1 MIGIFIVVFFLSFFF
16 FINKIPFS
24 AFWQQYILF
33 PLTIA
38 DTRIGIDFLY
48 PLEFNRIFT
57 RFKIIHLSLI
67 PILISIF
74 LDLRAKEKFYLKE
87 DFYIKLSI
95 ILFSYSLIF
104 HQLMTLNQK
113 FIFMII
119 PLNLAFA
126 YIYSKNFKFKYF
138 NLFLITVGLV
148 TIIYNKISYLDNRKF
163 MELENVNLKN
173 AKKAADLHY
182 KFNKLKWITPGFKDN
197 SSYEINMLGRIL
209 DKLREENDKV
219 LILTHYQFFSAILQ
233 KKNFFTFSKTYT
245 YDSISLPK
253 KNDKYFLQY
262 KSFVINKIKKNK
274 INKIYIVGKD
284 INLMIIIDLF
294 GQSCLEVMKNQDLLK
309 IYDISNCLNKL

>member
-163 MELENVNLKN
+163 MELENVNL
-173 AKKAADLHY
+173 
-182 KFNKLKWITPGFKDN
+182 
-197 SSYEINMLGRIL
+197 M
-209 DKLREENDKV
+209 
-219 LILTHYQFFSAILQ
+219 Q
-233 KKNFFTFSKTYT
+233 K
-245 YDSISLPK
+245 
-253 KNDKYFLQY
+253 
-262 KSFVINKIKKNK
+262 
-274 INKIYIVGKD
+274 
-284 INLMIIIDLF
+284 M
-294 GQSCLEVMKNQDLLK
+294 
-309 IYDISNCLNKL
+309 